1 MENNI
6 TQELLFKYFRGETD
20 KAEVKRILEWVDA
33 SEAHRNEYEQAVI
46 LFSGLAVYAE
56 NAELENRQK
65 HARRTNIRTLV
76 LRTSSIAAALIVAA
90 GLYFIGK
97 DRGEAVN
104 TNLFNTI
111 HVPDGQQM
119 ELTLAD
125 GSLIKMNSGSTLEY
139 PVVFAK
145 DHRRVKL
152 EGEAF
157 FKVEHDQERPFT
169 VETYASEVSVLGTEF
184 NVRADEEANQFS
196 TSLIDGKVKVSSRY
210 DLKDEVILLPSEKV
224 SMESGRLVKGKM
236 NKSRD
241 LSWTKGII
249 YLEQMPFEDLMK
261 IFERCFNVQIT
272 IEREQ
277 MPQLHIVSGKIRIS
291 DGVDYALSLL
301 QDISTGF
308 KYHKVGE
315 NGIVIR

>member
-1 MENNI
+1 MDNNI
-6 TQELLFKYFRGETD
+6 TQELLFRYFRGETD
-20 KAEVKRILEWVDA
+20 KAEVKRILQWVDA
-33 SEAHRNEYEQAVI
+33 SEAHRKEYEQVLI

-56 NAELENRQK
+56 NAELESRQK
-65 HARRTNIRTLV
+65 HARRTNVRTLV
-76 LRTSSIAAALIVAA
+76 LRTVSIAAALILAA

-104 TNLFNTI
+104 ANLFNTI

-119 ELTLAD
+119 EFTLAD
-125 GSLIKMNSGSTLEY
+125 GSLIKMNSGATLEY

-145 DHRRVKL
+145 DSRRVKL
-152 EGEAF
+152 EGEAY
-157 FKVEHDQERPFT
+157 FKVQHDEDRPFT
-169 VETYASEVSVLGTEF
+169 VETYASDVRVLGTEF
-184 NVRADEEANQFS
+184 NVLADEEAQLFA
-196 TSLIDGKVKVSSRY
+196 TSLVNGKVKVSSRFN
-210 DLKDEVILLPSEKV
+210 LSDEVILHPDEKV
-224 SMESGRLVKGKM
+224 TMESGRLVKGKM
-236 NKSRD
+236 NGNRD

-249 YLEQMPFEDLMK
+249 YLEPMPFEDLMK
-261 IFERCFNVQIT
+261 VFERSFNVKIT

-277 MPQLHIVSGKIRIS
+277 MPQLRIISGKIRIS

-308 KYHKVGE
+308 RYHRVGE